1 MRGMILNHASLVSPD
16 RQTAVDWLRDA
27 VVGMSTLVRE
37 RLTERSL
44 RMRQA
49 PYEVACLT
57 GWSLYDAYEELRRSG
72 ARDEYGFLV
81 RLSSKVP
88 LLNDMDPEVVDRFHG
103 CQAKTL
109 PHPDGEPLVLCAIT
123 DGIAVGFPSE
133 PVWDR
138 DQLTVEFGELLPNND
153 IGHASESIDNLTRF
167 LHAQPICDRHRASL
181 RDAADPASA
190 WNDRQLLFPALVFA
204 PGVENNF
211 ENLTTTEFWVV
222 LKRLASIDGS
232 ARAWPGQRG
241 PNPPWTC
248 NVTPES
254 HRVRQNPILIGR
266 RYFRSHTGRQE
277 LFEWHA
283 RFGSD
288 GRIHLR
294 FDPAS
299 YEVEIGYIGKHLPL

>member
-1 MRGMILNHASLVSPD
+1 MREMILNHASLVSPN
-16 RQTAVDWLRDA
+16 RQTAIDWLKDA
-27 VVGMSTLVRE
+27 AVGMSILVRE
-37 RLTERSL
+37 RVTERSL
-44 RMRQA
+44 RMRKA
-49 PYEVACLT
+49 AHEVACLT

-88 LLNDMDPEVVDRFHG
+88 LLNDMDPEIVDRFFG

-109 PHPDGEPLVLCAIT
+109 PNPDGEPLVLCAIT

-138 DQLTVEFGELLPNND
+138 DQLPVEFGELLPDSD
-153 IGHASESIDNLTRF
+153 IGHASESIDNLTRS
-167 LHAQPICDRHRASL
+167 LHAQPIRDRHLASL
-181 RDAADPASA
+181 REAADPTSA
-190 WNDRQLLFPALVFA
+190 WNDRQLLFPDLVFA
-204 PGVENNF
+204 PGVENNLQ
-211 ENLTTTEFWVV
+211 NLTTTEFRVV
-222 LKRLASIDGS
+222 LKRLASIDSS
-232 ARAWPGQRG
+232 ARAWPGQDS
-241 PNPPWTC
+241 PNPPWAC

-254 HRVRQNPILIGR
+254 HRVRQNPTLIGHR
-266 RYFRSHTGRQE
+266 FFRSRTGRRE

-283 RFGSD
+283 RFGSG

-299 YEVEIGYIGKHLPL
+299 HEVEIGYIGKHLPL